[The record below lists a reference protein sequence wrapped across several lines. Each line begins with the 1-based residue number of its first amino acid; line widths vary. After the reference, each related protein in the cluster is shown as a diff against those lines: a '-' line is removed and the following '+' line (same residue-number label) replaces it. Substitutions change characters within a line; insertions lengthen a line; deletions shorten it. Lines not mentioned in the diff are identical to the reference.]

1 MVISK
6 KPLAVLDSSFYIH
19 LVKTNLINIFLE
31 HYDLVIT
38 KKVYEEIT
46 YFKDKSIYLPFDIR
60 FLLKLIEDNKVIIK
74 QPKTLINK
82 NLQSQVSCDSGEYFS
97 ILLAKE
103 LNAIVFI
110 DNGRPYSFCV
120 KNKILCSNIV
130 EFMFYLYKHKKIK
143 KNELKDKIRI
153 IYDSIPKNYL
163 KEICEFYEIKRI

>member
-6 KPLAVLDSSFYIH
+6 KPLAILDSSFYIH

-31 HYDLVIT
+31 HYDLVMT

-46 YFKDKSIYLPFDIR
+46 YFKDKSLYLPFDIR
-60 FLLKLIEDNKVIIK
+60 FLLKLVEDKKILIK
-74 QPKTLINK
+74 QPKTLVNK
-82 NLQSQVSCDSGEYFS
+82 NLPFQVSKNSGEYFS

-103 LNAIVFI
+103 IKAIVFI

-120 KNKILCSNIV
+120 KNNILCSNIV

-143 KNELKDKIRI
+143 KNGLKDKLRI
-153 IYDSIPKNYL
+153 ICDSIPKNYL
-163 KEICEFYEIKRI
+163 KEICGFYEIKRI